1 MGGFCME
8 RILTPTNY
16 ELIPLND
23 LTNVRFYTSVDT
35 GSYIASHWH
44 DAVEIIYLLEGELM
58 ITVENSSFR
67 ISAGQCVMI
76 TPNQI
81 HSTLCTRPNRAI
93 VFQIPVAFMEKFIPD
108 VKQMLHL
115 SNGQLGTVLFAIP
128 IGQLLMMAF
137 SGILVSR
144 FGSKKMLVLS
154 EVLYVLVLFCIGSST
169 TVFHLILSLIA
180 FGMMA
185 NLMNIATNTQACLVE
200 KMYGR
205 NIMSSF
211 HGLWSL
217 GGFSGGIIGAIFANT
232 LLPIDVHFGTILALS
247 ILIVAVGFRSLIND
261 AMAKAEEEDVPK
273 FSFKTIDPIL
283 FLLGL
288 MGFAGMF
295 CEGTVYDWSSVY
307 FSSVVKPDEAFIRA
321 GYVAGMGAMT
331 LGRFMAD
338 GFVTKYGPARVLKVC
353 GGLILG
359 GLWLAAA
366 LPYLIPATLGFLLVG
381 FGISSSVP
389 ICYSIA
395 GKLGTIKAS
404 IAITIVS
411 SISFFGF
418 LVGPPVIGWLAE
430 ATGLRIAISIAA
442 CLGLMIAF
450 VAAKVGKRLS

>member
-1 MGGFCME
+1 MTVGLSNLG
-8 RILTPTNY
+8 
-16 ELIPLND
+16 D
-23 LTNVRFYTSVDT
+23 LARKRVAVAAYYFVP
-35 GSYIASHWH
+35 GVVFASW
-44 DAVEIIYLLEGELM
+44 A
-58 ITVENSSFR
+58 SR
-67 ISAGQCVMI
+67 
-76 TPNQI
+76 
-81 HSTLCTRPNRAI
+81 
-93 VFQIPVAFMEKFIPD
+93 IPD

-137 SGILVSR
+137 SGVLVSK
-144 FGSKKMLVLS
+144 FGSRKMILFA
-154 EVLYVLVLFCIGSST
+154 EVLYAFVLFCIGSSS
-169 TVFHLILSLIA
+169 TVFQLILSLVA

-217 GGFSGGIIGAIFANT
+217 GGFSGGIIGAFFANT
-232 LLPIDVHFGTILALS
+232 LLPISVHFGCILAMS
-247 ILIVAVGFRSLIND
+247 ILVIAIGYRFLVDDQTAQ
-261 AMAKAEEEDVPK
+261 AEEEEVPK
-273 FSFKTIDPIL
+273 FSFRSIDPTL

-288 MGFAGMF
+288 MGFGGMF

-307 FSSVVKPDEAFIRA
+307 FSSVVKPDEAFVRA

-331 LGRFMAD
+331 LGRFLAD
-338 GFVTKYGPARVLKVC
+338 GFVTKYGPSKVLKTC
-353 GGLILG
+353 GALIVT

-366 LPYLIPATLGFLLVG
+366 LPYLATATLGFLLVG

-395 GKLGTIKAS
+395 GKLGTMKAS
-404 IAITIVS
+404 IALTIVS

-418 LVGPPVIGWLAE
+418 LVGPPVIGWLSE
-430 ATGLRIAISIAA
+430 TTNLRIAISIAA
-442 CLGLMIAF
+442 CFGLFIAF
-450 VAAKVGKRLS
+450 IAGKVSKRVE

>member
-1 MGGFCME
+1 M
-8 RILTPTNY
+8 LTETSK
-16 ELIPLND
+16 D
-23 LTNVRFYTSVDT
+23 LRRKRLAVAAYYFVP
-35 GSYIASHWH
+35 GAVFASW
-44 DAVEIIYLLEGELM
+44 A
-58 ITVENSSFR
+58 SR
-67 ISAGQCVMI
+67 
-76 TPNQI
+76 
-81 HSTLCTRPNRAI
+81 
-93 VFQIPVAFMEKFIPD
+93 IPD
-108 VKQMLHL
+108 VKHILHL
-115 SNGQLGTVLFAIP
+115 SNGQLGSVLFAIP

-137 SGILVSR
+137 SGILVSK

-154 EVLYVLVLFCIGSST
+154 EILYAAVLVGIGCSSS
-169 TVFHLILSLIA
+169 VVHLILALVG

-217 GGFSGGIIGAIFANT
+217 GGFAGGIIGAVFANT
-232 LLPIDVHFGTILALS
+232 LLPIEVHFGSILAMSL
-247 ILIVAVGFRSLIND
+247 LIVALGFRYLVND
-261 AMAKAEEEDVPK
+261 ATAKAEEEDVPK

-331 LGRFMAD
+331 LGRFLAD
-338 GFVTKYGPARVLKVC
+338 GFVTKYGPSRVLKTC
-353 GGLILG
+353 GGLIVG

-381 FGISSSVP
+381 LGISSSVP

-418 LVGPPVIGWLAE
+418 LVGPPVIGWLSE
-430 ATGLRIAISIAA
+430 ATGLRIALSIAA
-442 CLGLMIAF
+442 CLGIMIALL
-450 VAAKVGKRLS
+450 AGKKSV

>member
-1 MGGFCME
+1 ME
-8 RILTPTNY
+8 TNK
-16 ELIPLND
+16 D
-23 LTNVRFYTSVDT
+23 LRRKRLAVAAYYFVP
-35 GSYIASHWH
+35 GVVFASW
-44 DAVEIIYLLEGELM
+44 A
-58 ITVENSSFR
+58 SR
-67 ISAGQCVMI
+67 
-76 TPNQI
+76 
-81 HSTLCTRPNRAI
+81 
-93 VFQIPVAFMEKFIPD
+93 IPD
-108 VKQMLHL
+108 VKHILHL
-115 SNGQLGTVLFAIP
+115 SNGQLGSVLFAIP

-137 SGILVSR
+137 SGVLVNK

-154 EVLYVLVLFCIGSST
+154 EIVYAAVLVGIGTSSS
-169 TVFHLILSLIA
+169 VFHLILALIG

-217 GGFSGGIIGAIFANT
+217 GGFAGGIIGALFANT
-232 LLPIDVHFGTILALS
+232 VLPIEVHFSAILAMSL
-247 ILIVAVGFRSLIND
+247 IIVALGFRHLVND
-261 AMAKAEEEDVPK
+261 ATAQAEEEDVPK
-273 FSFKTIDPIL
+273 FSFRTIDPVL

-331 LGRFMAD
+331 LGRFLAD
-338 GFVTKYGPARVLKVC
+338 GFVTKYGPSRVLKTC
-353 GGLILG
+353 GGLIVT

-366 LPYLIPATLGFLLVG
+366 LPYLVTATLGFLLVG

-418 LVGPPVIGWLAE
+418 LVGPPVIGWISE
-430 ATGLRIAISIAA
+430 ATNLRIALSIAA

-450 VAAKVGKRLS
+450 VSVKVSKRTNMSQS

>member
-1 MGGFCME
+1 ME
-8 RILTPTNY
+8 TNK
-16 ELIPLND
+16 D
-23 LTNVRFYTSVDT
+23 LRRKRLAVAAYYFVP
-35 GSYIASHWH
+35 GVVFASW
-44 DAVEIIYLLEGELM
+44 A
-58 ITVENSSFR
+58 SR
-67 ISAGQCVMI
+67 
-76 TPNQI
+76 
-81 HSTLCTRPNRAI
+81 
-93 VFQIPVAFMEKFIPD
+93 IPD
-108 VKQMLHL
+108 VKHILHL
-115 SNGQLGTVLFAIP
+115 SNGQLGSVLFAIP

-137 SGILVSR
+137 SGVLVNK

-154 EVLYVLVLFCIGSST
+154 EIVYAAVLVGIGTSSS
-169 TVFHLILSLIA
+169 VFHLILALIG

-217 GGFSGGIIGAIFANT
+217 GGFAGGIIGALFANT
-232 LLPIDVHFGTILALS
+232 VLPIEVHFGAILAMSL
-247 ILIVAVGFRSLIND
+247 IIVALGFRHLVND
-261 AMAKAEEEDVPK
+261 ATAQAEEEDVPK
-273 FSFKTIDPIL
+273 FSFRTIDPVL

-331 LGRFMAD
+331 LGRFLAD
-338 GFVTKYGPARVLKVC
+338 GFVTKYGPSRVLKTC
-353 GGLILG
+353 GGLIVT

-366 LPYLIPATLGFLLVG
+366 LPYLVTATLGFLLVG

-418 LVGPPVIGWLAE
+418 LVGPPVIGWISE
-430 ATGLRIAISIAA
+430 ATNLRIALSIAA

-450 VAAKVGKRLS
+450 VSVKVSKRTNMSQS

>member
-1 MGGFCME
+1 M
-8 RILTPTNY
+8 TVS
-16 ELIPLND
+16 LNHLGD
-23 LTNVRFYTSVDT
+23 LARKRVAVAAYYFVP
-35 GSYIASHWH
+35 GVVFASW
-44 DAVEIIYLLEGELM
+44 A
-58 ITVENSSFR
+58 SR
-67 ISAGQCVMI
+67 
-76 TPNQI
+76 
-81 HSTLCTRPNRAI
+81 
-93 VFQIPVAFMEKFIPD
+93 IPD

-137 SGILVSR
+137 SGVLVNK
-144 FGSKKMLVLS
+144 FGSKKMILLA
-154 EVLYVLVLFCIGSST
+154 EVLYAFVLFCMGSSS
-169 TVFHLILSLIA
+169 TVFHLILSLMA
-180 FGMMA
+180 FGMIA

-217 GGFSGGIIGAIFANT
+217 GGFSGGIIGAVFANT
-232 LLPIDVHFGTILALS
+232 LLPIEVHFGAVLVMSL
-247 ILIVAVGFRSLIND
+247 LIIAFGFRYLVDD
-261 AMAKAEEEDVPK
+261 ATAKAEEEDVPK

-295 CEGTVYDWSSVY
+295 CEGTVYDWSGVY
-307 FSSVVKPDEAFIRA
+307 FSSVKPDEAFIRA

-331 LGRFMAD
+331 LGRFLAD

-353 GGLILG
+353 GALILG

-450 VAAKVGKRLS
+450 VAAKVGKRIS

>member
-1 MGGFCME
+1 M
-8 RILTPTNY
+8 LTETNK
-16 ELIPLND
+16 D
-23 LTNVRFYTSVDT
+23 LRRKRLAVAAYYFVP
-35 GSYIASHWH
+35 GAVFASW
-44 DAVEIIYLLEGELM
+44 A
-58 ITVENSSFR
+58 SR
-67 ISAGQCVMI
+67 
-76 TPNQI
+76 
-81 HSTLCTRPNRAI
+81 
-93 VFQIPVAFMEKFIPD
+93 IPD
-108 VKQMLHL
+108 VKHILHL
-115 SNGQLGTVLFAIP
+115 SNGQLGSVLFAIP

-137 SGILVSR
+137 SGILVSK

-154 EVLYVLVLFCIGSST
+154 EILYAAVLVGIGCSSS
-169 TVFHLILSLIA
+169 VVHLILALVG

-217 GGFSGGIIGAIFANT
+217 GGFAGGIIGAVFANT
-232 LLPIDVHFGTILALS
+232 LLPIEVHFGSILAISL
-247 ILIVAVGFRSLIND
+247 LIVALGFRYLVND
-261 AMAKAEEEDVPK
+261 ATAKAEEEDVPK
-273 FSFKTIDPIL
+273 FSFKTIDPLL

-331 LGRFMAD
+331 LGRFLAD
-338 GFVTKYGPARVLKVC
+338 GFVTKYGPSRVLKTC
-353 GGLILG
+353 GGLIVG

-381 FGISSSVP
+381 LGISSSVP

-418 LVGPPVIGWLAE
+418 LVGPPVIGWLSE
-430 ATGLRIAISIAA
+430 ATGLRIALSIAA
-442 CLGLMIAF
+442 CLGIMIALL
-450 VAAKVGKRLS
+450 AGKKSV

>member
-1 MGGFCME
+1 M
-8 RILTPTNY
+8 TVS
-16 ELIPLND
+16 LNHLGD
-23 LTNVRFYTSVDT
+23 LARKRVAVAAYYFVP
-35 GSYIASHWH
+35 GVVFASW
-44 DAVEIIYLLEGELM
+44 A
-58 ITVENSSFR
+58 SR
-67 ISAGQCVMI
+67 
-76 TPNQI
+76 
-81 HSTLCTRPNRAI
+81 
-93 VFQIPVAFMEKFIPD
+93 IPD

-115 SNGQLGTVLFAIP
+115 SNGQLGSVLFAIP

-137 SGILVSR
+137 SGVLVNK
-144 FGSKKMLVLS
+144 FGSRKMILLA
-154 EVLYVLVLFCIGSST
+154 EVLYAFVLFCMGSSS
-169 TVFHLILSLIA
+169 TVFQLILSLMA

-185 NLMNIATNTQACLVE
+185 NLMNIATNTQACL
-200 KMYGR
+200 
-205 NIMSSF
+205 
-211 HGLWSL
+211 
-217 GGFSGGIIGAIFANT
+217 GGFSGGIIGAVFANT
-232 LLPIDVHFGTILALS
+232 LLPIEVHFGAVLVMSL
-247 ILIVAVGFRSLIND
+247 LIIAIGFRYLVDD
-261 AMAKAEEEDVPK
+261 ATAKAEEEDVPK

-295 CEGTVYDWSSVY
+295 CEGTVYDWSGVY

-331 LGRFMAD
+331 LGRFLAD

-353 GGLILG
+353 GALILG

-442 CLGLMIAF
+442 CLGMMIAF
-450 VAAKVGKRLS
+450 VAAKVEKRIS

>member
-1 MGGFCME
+1 M
-8 RILTPTNY
+8 TVS
-16 ELIPLND
+16 LNHLGD
-23 LTNVRFYTSVDT
+23 LARKRVAVAAYYFVP
-35 GSYIASHWH
+35 GVVFASW
-44 DAVEIIYLLEGELM
+44 A
-58 ITVENSSFR
+58 SR
-67 ISAGQCVMI
+67 
-76 TPNQI
+76 
-81 HSTLCTRPNRAI
+81 
-93 VFQIPVAFMEKFIPD
+93 IPD

-137 SGILVSR
+137 SGVLVNK
-144 FGSKKMLVLS
+144 FGSKKMILLA
-154 EVLYVLVLFCIGSST
+154 EVLYAFVLFCMGSSS
-169 TVFHLILSLIA
+169 TVFHLILSLMA
-180 FGMMA
+180 FGMIA

-217 GGFSGGIIGAIFANT
+217 GGFSGGIIGAVFANT
-232 LLPIDVHFGTILALS
+232 LLPIEVHFGAVLVMSL
-247 ILIVAVGFRSLIND
+247 LIIAFGFRCLVDD
-261 AMAKAEEEDVPK
+261 ATAKAEEEDVPK

-295 CEGTVYDWSSVY
+295 CEGTVYDWSGVY

-331 LGRFMAD
+331 LQIPCRWLCYEIWSSQGVDGLWCFDIGRFVA
-338 GFVTKYGPARVLKVC
+338 
-353 GGLILG
+353 
-359 GLWLAAA
+359 AAA

-395 GKLGTIKAS
+395 GKLGTIKRALPSPSFRAS
-404 IAITIVS
+404 ASSVS
-411 SISFFGF
+411 
-418 LVGPPVIGWLAE
+418 L
-430 ATGLRIAISIAA
+430 
-442 CLGLMIAF
+442 
-450 VAAKVGKRLS
+450 

>member
-1 MGGFCME
+1 M
-8 RILTPTNY
+8 LTETNK
-16 ELIPLND
+16 D
-23 LTNVRFYTSVDT
+23 LRRKRLAVAAYYFVP
-35 GSYIASHWH
+35 GAVFASW
-44 DAVEIIYLLEGELM
+44 A
-58 ITVENSSFR
+58 SR
-67 ISAGQCVMI
+67 
-76 TPNQI
+76 
-81 HSTLCTRPNRAI
+81 
-93 VFQIPVAFMEKFIPD
+93 IPD
-108 VKQMLHL
+108 VKHILHL
-115 SNGQLGTVLFAIP
+115 SNGQLGSVLFAIP

-137 SGILVSR
+137 SGILVSK

-154 EVLYVLVLFCIGSST
+154 EILYAAVLVGIGCSSS
-169 TVFHLILSLIA
+169 VVHLILALVA

-217 GGFSGGIIGAIFANT
+217 GGFAGGIIGAVFANT
-232 LLPIDVHFGTILALS
+232 LLPIEVHFGSILAMSL
-247 ILIVAVGFRSLIND
+247 LIVALGFRYLVND
-261 AMAKAEEEDVPK
+261 ATAKAEEEDVPK
-273 FSFKTIDPIL
+273 FSFKTIDPLL

-331 LGRFMAD
+331 LGRFLAD
-338 GFVTKYGPARVLKVC
+338 GFVTKYGPSRVLKTC
-353 GGLILG
+353 GGLIVG

-381 FGISSSVP
+381 LGISSSVP

-418 LVGPPVIGWLAE
+418 LVGPPVIGWLSE
-430 ATGLRIAISIAA
+430 ATGLRIALSIAA
-442 CLGLMIAF
+442 CLGIMIALL
-450 VAAKVGKRLS
+450 AGKKSV

>member
-1 MGGFCME
+1 MIGFSK
-8 RILTPTNY
+8 
-16 ELIPLND
+16 LNNLSD
-23 LTNVRFYTSVDT
+23 LARKRMAVAAYYFVP
-35 GSYIASHWH
+35 GVVFASW
-44 DAVEIIYLLEGELM
+44 A
-58 ITVENSSFR
+58 SR
-67 ISAGQCVMI
+67 
-76 TPNQI
+76 
-81 HSTLCTRPNRAI
+81 
-93 VFQIPVAFMEKFIPD
+93 IPD
-108 VKQMLHL
+108 VKHLLHL

-128 IGQLLMMAF
+128 IGQLLMMTF
-137 SGILVSR
+137 SGILVSK

-154 EVLYVLVLFCIGSST
+154 EVLYALALFCIGNST
-169 TVFHLILSLIA
+169 TVLHLILGLVA

-217 GGFSGGIIGAIFANT
+217 GGFAGGIIGAIFANT
-232 LLPIDVHFGTILALS
+232 FLPIEVHFCAILAMS
-247 ILIVAVGFRSLIND
+247 ILIVALGFRFLVND
-261 AMAKAEEEDVPK
+261 ATAKAEEEGVPK
-273 FSFKTIDPIL
+273 FSFKSIDPVL

-307 FSSVVKPDEAFIRA
+307 FSSVVKPDETFLRA

-331 LGRFMAD
+331 LGRFLAD
-338 GFVTKYGPARVLKVC
+338 RFVTKCGSSSVLKTC
-353 GGLILG
+353 GALIVM

-418 LVGPPVIGWLAE
+418 LVGPPVIGWLSE
-430 ATGLRIAISIAA
+430 ATNLRIALSIAA
-442 CLGLMIAF
+442 CLGLMITF
-450 VAAKVGKRLS
+450 VAGKVCKE